1 MTSASEVRFGG
12 IPWAAELIR
21 DPDWVVCA
29 TSSRTPKSSTE
40 DSFFAETLKTDR
52 TIKHLLSLHLKPDE
66 NADPPIQAV
75 RTIMD
80 LGDGVN
86 GHPDLC
92 HGGFVATLMDEVM
105 GVLLTINM
113 ERASSWRR
121 GEPSDLGLFTAYIK
135 VNYKR
140 PVPTPNVVLATARF
154 EKKEGKKAWV
164 VGSIEDGMGVVYAT
178 GEALFV
184 QPKGK
189 L

>member
-1 MTSASEVRFGG
+1 MTSASELRFSR
-12 IPWAAELIR
+12 IPWAADLIR

-29 TSSRTPKSSTE
+29 TSSRTPKTSTE
-40 DSFFAETLKTDR
+40 DSFFAVTLNTDR
-52 TIKHLLSLHLKPDE
+52 TITNLLSLHLKPDE

-80 LGDGVN
+80 LGTGVN
-86 GHPDLC
+86 GHPDVC
-92 HGGFVATLMDEVM
+92 HGGFVATMMDEVM
-105 GVLLTINM
+105 GVLLTINL
-113 ERASSWRR
+113 ERASIWKR
-121 GEPSDLGLFTAYIK
+121 GEPTIGLFTAYIK

-140 PVPTPNVVLATARF
+140 PVPTPSVVLATARF

-164 VGSIEDGMGVVYAT
+164 VGTIEDGMGVVYAT